1 LQAETSLYQRFLAL
15 VKQYQLMNL
24 SLLVIPSTA
33 YDANSTENPETSGE
47 KAQTETSE
55 NPESSTE
62 EKSSSS
68 TTDKVAS
75 KQSAKSISSNSNN
88 STLKKPTKSTED
100 DDEFRRDRF
109 ATPVTATRI
118 DHGIKDVLGGG
129 RGTLGRGKGKGIRK
143 ALFAVDVPAEEDED
157 EVDTHVEH
165 VGVPSGSEDA
175 DAKALSGQKT
185 TEHSPV
191 NGISTNGTKAKGD
204 TSKDSELEKTAPVPK
219 ETKKDDEEQREEPIT
234 TADGI
239 EFNV

>member
-1 LQAETSLYQRFLAL
+1 
-15 VKQYQLMNL
+15 MNL

-33 YDANSTENPETSGE
+33 YEEKSTEDTEASGE
-47 KAQTETSE
+47 NAQTETSE
-55 NPESSTE
+55 NSASIPD
-62 EKSSSS
+62 EKSNS
-68 TTDKVAS
+68 TTADKAVS
-75 KQSAKSISSNSNN
+75 KQSVKNTSATSDN
-88 STLKKPTKSTED
+88 STQKKKTKSSEE

-165 VGVPSGSEDA
+165 VGVPSEKEGV
-175 DAKALSGQKT
+175 DAKASSPPKT
-185 TEHSPV
+185 TEHSSA
-191 NGISTNGTKAKGD
+191 NGISINGTKAKGD
-204 TSKDSELEKTAPVPK
+204 SSKESETETTAPAAK
-219 ETKKDDEEQREEPIT
+219 ETKKDNEEQREEPIT

>member
-33 YDANSTENPETSGE
+33 YDAKSAETSE
-47 KAQTETSE
+47 TSDENAQTETSE
-55 NPESSTE
+55 NSEPIPDDKSNTSTA
-62 EKSSSS
+62 
-68 TTDKVAS
+68 DKAAS
-75 KQSAKSISSNSNN
+75 KQLAKSTSANSSNS
-88 STLKKPTKSTED
+88 TQKKQTKSSEE

-165 VGVPSGSEDA
+165 VGVPFEKEGV
-175 DAKALSGQKT
+175 DAKATSPQKA

-191 NGISTNGTKAKGD
+191 NGITTNGTKAKGD
-204 TSKDSELEKTAPVPK
+204 TSKKSETETAPAAK
-219 ETKKDDEEQREEPIT
+219 DTKDDEEQREEPIT